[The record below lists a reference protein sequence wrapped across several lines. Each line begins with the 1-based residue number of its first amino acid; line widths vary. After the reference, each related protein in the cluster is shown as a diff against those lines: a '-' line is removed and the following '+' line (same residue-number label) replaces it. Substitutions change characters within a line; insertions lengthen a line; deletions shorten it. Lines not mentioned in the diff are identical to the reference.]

1 MNSKKGFTSIDE
13 YIAACPEETHERLQT
28 IRAAV
33 KKIAPEAKEK
43 ISYQIAAFELNG
55 KNLIHF
61 AGWKK
66 HISLY
71 PIPAGNEAFEKEV
84 SKYADGK
91 GTVKF
96 PLDEPMPMKLV
107 EKIVKLHVAAN
118 KKQAK
123 SYKYKEN
130 YK

>member
-1 MNSKKGFTSIDE
+1 MEKKGFTSIDE
-13 YIAACPEETHERLQT
+13 YIASCPEGTHERLQE
-28 IRAAV
+28 IRAAI
-33 KKIAPEAKEK
+33 KKLAPEAKEK

-55 KNLIHF
+55 KNIIHF

-71 PIPAGNEAFEKEV
+71 PIPAGDEAFKEAA

-91 GTVKF
+91 GTMKF

-107 EKIVKLHVAAN
+107 TKVIKLHLAEN
-118 KKQAK
+118 AK
-123 SYKYKEN
+123 MNSGKGKD
-130 YK
+130 